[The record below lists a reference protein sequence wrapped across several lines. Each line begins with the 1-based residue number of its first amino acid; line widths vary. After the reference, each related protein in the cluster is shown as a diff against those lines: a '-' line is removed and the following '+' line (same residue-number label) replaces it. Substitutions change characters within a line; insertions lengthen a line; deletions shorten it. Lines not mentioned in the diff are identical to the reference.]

1 MKFMVFFLTGLVG
14 GSGNLL
20 GTHPDPSALPDG
32 VQVQSFEFR
41 PISREGEAQK
51 AWIPPDSTDPRAY
64 EDRTRSSRPG
74 PDSSVYTLE
83 KKPLQERDGFEVYLQ
98 LKNSGAKAIRRV
110 DWDFMFLEPESGSEL
125 KKFSISNKSKIKSGE
140 VRFLTKQVLP
150 ALFLGDKTRPDF
162 ARGKP
167 AVVIRRIEFVDGSE
181 WLGSVRRP

>member
-1 MKFMVFFLTGLVG
+1 MSLGRIPIPRRSPMACRSNRSSSGRYQGKVRRKRH
-14 GSGNLL
+14 GS
-20 GTHPDPSALPDG
+20 PA
-32 VQVQSFEFR
+32 
-41 PISREGEAQK
+41 
-51 AWIPPDSTDPRAY
+51 STDPRAY
-64 EDRTRSSRPG
+64 EDRTRSSRPV

-181 WLGSVRRP
+181 WLGSVPRP